1 MHSHGDLKVKILWPR
16 LKSMKEEAFDEKK
29 ELQGSRTCIAL
40 NQVLKL
46 PEGNC
51 IHKFKNE
58 LSYVSV
64 PLLLFIEKRRHGH

>member
-1 MHSHGDLKVKILWPR
+1 
-16 LKSMKEEAFDEKK
+16 MKEEAFDEKK

-64 PLLLFIEKRRHGH
+64 PLLLLFIERESAIRKQPLFYYKSPLML

>member
-1 MHSHGDLKVKILWPR
+1 MRRNFKQDMHC
-16 LKSMKEEAFDEKK
+16 
-29 ELQGSRTCIAL
+29 TAL
-40 NQVLKL
+40 YQVLKL

-64 PLLLFIEKRRHGH
+64 PLLLFIERESAIRKQPLFSYKSPLML